1 MPSNKICKFTNF
13 KFIYYLRFIISLSS
27 KERRIEKI
35 NKLYTP
41 TVKNIEYN
49 YIVDNYGVP
58 YPLILRKALKDI
70 SQGKV
75 VAIPPEISMGLGP
88 QHTVKLLGKDV
99 SMPLGSSWVSNKMQ
113 VPIIILHTEMTE
125 KYKIKIT
132 FEDPIYPSEI
142 QNRQNIIDESTHVFK
157 K

>member
-1 MPSNKICKFTNF
+1 M
-13 KFIYYLRFIISLSS
+13 
-27 KERRIEKI
+27 
-35 NKLYTP
+35 
-41 TVKNIEYN
+41 
-49 YIVDNYGVP
+49 
-58 YPLILRKALKDI
+58 
-70 SQGKV
+70 

-99 SMPLGSSWVSNKMQ
+99 SMPLGSSWVSSKMQVPMQ

-132 FEDPIYPSEI
+132 FEYPIYPSEI

>member
-1 MPSNKICKFTNF
+1 
-13 KFIYYLRFIISLSS
+13 
-27 KERRIEKI
+27 
-35 NKLYTP
+35 
-41 TVKNIEYN
+41 
-49 YIVDNYGVP
+49 
-58 YPLILRKALKDI
+58 
-70 SQGKV
+70 
-75 VAIPPEISMGLGP
+75 
-88 QHTVKLLGKDV
+88 
-99 SMPLGSSWVSNKMQ
+99 MPLGSSWVSNKMQ